1 MKLFGK
7 LIKLILI
14 GVNIVIA
21 FGYLLCAYSPY
32 IRPQSHPILACAGLA
47 IPIFIFLNL
56 ACIVG
61 WLFIRRRYS
70 LFSLVVLFMGFGSLR
85 AYWPIGFADRGD
97 TSSDTIKF
105 LTYNTQGMPWG
116 DVDKDDINPI
126 LAYLKESEADI
137 ICLQEF
143 IPGIHVSE
151 KVINETLSDYP
162 YHEKVAFGDGGN
174 GTLHSLQLGLASDQ
188 FNNQRFYRNVYD
200 FSPENIRDGDNILTV
215 VLVAEH
221 LNQHEFSG
229 HGKSRLQS
237 LDVHHILQLIQ
248 LFFDLLQNSIVTS
261 GNKNILGELKTV
273 LDRSNEIWG
282 LQGYD
287 KASYSYI
294 FGHENICI
302 TLYDTNVKSLMA
314 LLVPGGFATHQNG
327 VYGRGVYNIET
338 SFVVKENEWK
348 DIKGLELKEPD
359 QEEKEGICRFLLSKY
374 RARLK
379 EVEKEDESLYS
390 YYQALMQTVNTLDQ
404 YENFEMSKN
413 IFWLLFSYGNYA
425 KRRFICYFY
434 FWNLCIIWYA
444 WNTKYD
450 NVEIRNQR

>member
-1 MKLFGK
+1 MKIFGK

-56 ACIVG
+56 ACIIG

-97 TSSDTIKF
+97 AASDTIKF

-116 DVDKDDINPI
+116 DVDKDGINPI

-174 GTLHSLQLGLASDQ
+174 GMACYSRYPILSAERIRYESAMNGSMLFRLKVGEDTLVVI
-188 FNNQRFYRNVYD
+188 NNHLESNKLNSHDKEMYTEMLKK
-200 FSPENIRDGDNILTV
+200 PE
-215 VLVAEH
+215 E
-221 LNQHEFSG
+221 E
-229 HGKSRLQS
+229 
-237 LDVHHILQLIQ
+237 
-248 LFFDLLQNSIVTS
+248 
-261 GNKNILGELKTV
+261 
-273 LDRSNEIWG
+273 
-282 LQGYD
+282 
-287 KASYSYI
+287 
-294 FGHENICI
+294 
-302 TLYDTNVKSLMA
+302 M
-314 LLVPGGFATHQNG
+314 
-327 VYGRGVYNIET
+327 
-338 SFVVKENEWK
+338 VKENSKFLLRKLADAVAIRAPQVDSVALAIRRNESPYMIVCG
-348 DIKGLELKEPD
+348 DFNDSPVSYAHRTIGKGLNDAFINAGGGP
-359 QEEKEGICRFLLSKY
+359 G
-374 RARLK
+374 
-379 EVEKEDESLYS
+379 
-390 YYQALMQTVNTLDQ
+390 
-404 YENFEMSKN
+404 
-413 IFWLLFSYGNYA
+413 FSYNQSLL
-425 KRRFICYFY
+425 YFRIDHI
-434 FWNLCIIWYA
+434 FASDAFKILHCEV
-444 WNTKYD
+444 D
-450 NVEIRNQR
+450 RSIRVSDHYPVWCLLQKKK